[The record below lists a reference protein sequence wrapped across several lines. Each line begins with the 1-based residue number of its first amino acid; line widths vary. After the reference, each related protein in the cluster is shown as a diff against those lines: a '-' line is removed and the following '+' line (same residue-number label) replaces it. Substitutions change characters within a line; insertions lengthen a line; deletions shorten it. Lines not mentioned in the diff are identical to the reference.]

1 VNLPS
6 GEENLLPQNLRG
18 PAPAPLQE
26 PAAPTSARG
35 SGQGRLL
42 ETEYSK
48 ALMKQVQWLQ
58 MEVHVM
64 QKAIEAKQVV
74 RADPSSVLDEHVQS
88 LRSKCMDMQQKYEA
102 EVSKADDAQS
112 TYERERL
119 QEEVKVTMAKEEAQ
133 WMQLQLTAGISS
145 SKISALLNDLQKAET
160 AIQLKL
166 AQIKDTKAAVS
177 RRLKDADGDRNDLLK
192 FDEV

>member
-1 VNLPS
+1 
-6 GEENLLPQNLRG
+6 
-18 PAPAPLQE
+18 
-26 PAAPTSARG
+26 
-35 SGQGRLL
+35 
-42 ETEYSK
+42 
-48 ALMKQVQWLQ
+48 MKQVQWLQ

>member
-1 VNLPS
+1 
-6 GEENLLPQNLRG
+6 
-18 PAPAPLQE
+18 
-26 PAAPTSARG
+26 
-35 SGQGRLL
+35 
-42 ETEYSK
+42 
-48 ALMKQVQWLQ
+48 
-58 MEVHVM
+58 
-64 QKAIEAKQVV
+64 
-74 RADPSSVLDEHVQS
+74 
-88 LRSKCMDMQQKYEA
+88 MQQKYEA